1 MRKTLLRPDVMR
13 RETTNDDQD
22 VTENVAL
29 PPPPTEGA
37 GAEEWLELVDQALQG
52 LHHALNNRLGSLSAL
67 VELFQLGDL
76 TADLAQGGGSTEA
89 SFRSLAADLAR
100 LEDCSRMVRLLPR
113 DAVAIEEPLILDD
126 VLADVFAIHRFLHD
140 VRDLQVSIAP
150 TRYVEPVRV
159 ERWALV
165 RVLALLLNDAKRL
178 AKQADAIVRVV
189 TESDEHWVQIEFRV
203 GSPLVTDVPS
213 PAHAGGRYAALV
225 AAGFG
230 GTVNRRQGVVELRL
244 PTLRARRAA
253 DR

>member
-1 MRKTLLRPDVMR
+1 
-13 RETTNDDQD
+13 
-22 VTENVAL
+22 VTENLA
-29 PPPPTEGA
+29 PRPRATEEA

-52 LHHALNNRLGSLSAL
+52 LHHALNNRIGSLSAL

-76 TADLAQGGGSTEA
+76 TGDLARGGEGAET
-89 SFRSLAADLAR
+89 SFHTLAADLAR

-113 DAVAIEEPLILDD
+113 DAVVSEEPLILDD

-140 VRDLQVSIAP
+140 TRDLQVTITP

-165 RVLALLLNDAKRL
+165 RVLTLLLNDAKRL
-178 AKQADAIVRVV
+178 AKQAETVVRAV
-189 TESDEHWVQIEFRV
+189 TESDEHWVRIEFRV
-203 GSPLVTDVPS
+203 GSPPIAQIPA
-213 PAHAGGRYAALV
+213 PAHAGGRYAAAV

-230 GTVNRRQGVVELRL
+230 GTVSRRPGVVELRL